1 MKLSGIHVKSLAI
14 NSSNISTETI
24 DGDEHI
30 VIRGVVPV
38 VDDVVMN
45 GGLYPAS
52 EINKSFQSMEGKQ
65 CPYGHPKIGTD
76 YVSADTPRA
85 VNQFHIG
92 AWAENVRK
100 DGERVVMDVKVN
112 RRFADATEKGKEF
125 LARVDDI
132 IAGNSK
138 DPIHVST
145 GLLLQR
151 EQNKG
156 KSKGKPY
163 TWVARNMHFDHI
175 AILPAS
181 EPAAATPEDGVG
193 MFVNDDGQKCDI
205 ENASLID
212 AANCTKA
219 GILSKVKFFFTNG
232 SNLSFD
238 DIHKALRDALREQS
252 SGDDWP
258 YPETVWP
265 DKFIY
270 YKSGKTYQQK
280 YLIDDNGEADLVG
293 EPIEVVRKPTEY
305 EVKTNKENDPMK
317 QLITNA
323 LKAKG
328 IDTDGKSD
336 AELMDA
342 YNQMI
347 ANESKGEETPEE
359 KAAREKAEKEAKDK
373 ATNTDDVTAAVNAA
387 LKPLT
392 DEISALKSQLNAN
405 ADKEKSA
412 MREAVKAKF
421 GFTETA
427 VNALDGDPLKELYA
441 QCASVQGLNGSFH
454 SQHNSSTSVSEM
466 PE

>member
-1 MKLSGIHVKSLAI
+1 MKLSSIHVKSLAV

-38 VDDVVMN
+38 IDNVVMN

-52 EINKSFQSMEGKQ
+52 EINSSFKSMEGRQ
-65 CPYGHPKIGTD
+65 CPYGHPKIGSD
-76 YVSADTPRA
+76 YVSADMPRA
-85 VNQFHIG
+85 VNQYHIG

-100 DGERVVMDVKVN
+100 DGEKVIMDVKVN
-112 RRFADATEKGKEF
+112 RRFADGCEKGKEF
-125 LARVDDI
+125 LSRIDNI
-132 IAGNSK
+132 IAGNSS

-156 KSKGKPY
+156 KSKGKAY

-181 EPAAATPEDGVG
+181 EPGAATPEDGVG
-193 MFVNDDGQKCDI
+193 MFVNSEGEKL
-205 ENASLID
+205 ETETAELID
-212 AANCTKA
+212 AANCTQEGLFNKA
-219 GILSKVKFFFTNG
+219 KFFFAN
-232 SNLSFD
+232 NSFSFE
-238 DIHKALRDALREQS
+238 DIYSALRAALRNAS

-258 YPETVWP
+258 YPEMVWP

-280 YLIDDNGEADLVG
+280 YLMNDDGDAELVG

-305 EVKTNKENDPMK
+305 EVKTNKETNPMK
-317 QLITNA
+317 EIITNA

-328 IDTDGKSD
+328 IEIEGKSD
-336 AELMDA
+336 AELLDA
-342 YNQMI
+342 YNQMN
-347 ANESKGEETPEE
+347 AEEKKEETPEE
-359 KAAREKAEKEAKDK
+359 KAAREKKEKAEKDK
-373 ATNTDDVTAAVNAA
+373 ADSANNSELQQQITAAVNAA
-387 LKPLT
+387 IAPLQ
-392 DEISALKSQLNAN
+392 AQLNAN
-405 ADKEKSA
+405 ADKEVNA
-412 MREAVKAKF
+412 MRDAVKAKF
-421 GFTETA
+421 GMSDIA
-427 VNALDGDPLKELYA
+427 VNALSGDPLKELYA
-441 QCASVQGLNGSFH
+441 QCNVSHGLNGSF
-454 SQHNSSTSVSEM
+454 QQVNSSQSVSDM